1 MLTTVK
7 LSLVNKDYQC
17 MFVIR
22 YDVRYD
28 IIIIYERSKADDM
41 ASLVWRTAQKRKIRK
56 TKNKTE

>member
-1 MLTTVK
+1 
-7 LSLVNKDYQC
+7 